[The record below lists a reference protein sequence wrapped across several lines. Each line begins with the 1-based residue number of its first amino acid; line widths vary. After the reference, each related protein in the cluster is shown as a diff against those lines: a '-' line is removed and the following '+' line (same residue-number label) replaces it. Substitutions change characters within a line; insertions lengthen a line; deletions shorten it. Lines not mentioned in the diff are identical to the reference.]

1 MSVASSSTASS
12 SSTVDLTKPGCFV
25 VPSHVIPPV
34 DYDDDPDSGTGD
46 SDGEIRCSE
55 ISFEHKKVDVW
66 SVDDVIGWLSSL
78 HLSEYTPAFRS
89 QRING
94 RCLRQCDR
102 SRFTQ
107 LGVTRIAHRQIIES
121 ALRGLLQ

>member
-1 MSVASSSTASS
+1 MFEGNFFFGYFVKEKIVNSNHYLLDFGAHSFKFQQI
-12 SSTVDLTKPGCFV
+12 TKFPLFAG
-25 VPSHVIPPV
+25 
-34 DYDDDPDSGTGD
+34 
-46 SDGEIRCSE
+46 SE

>member
-46 SDGEIRCSE
+46 SDGEIRCKRFFFQLVFHLTSPLVLL
-55 ISFEHKKVDVW
+55 F
-66 SVDDVIGWLSSL
+66 L
-78 HLSEYTPAFRS
+78 HTHLIYVLTNF
-89 QRING
+89 G
-94 RCLRQCDR
+94 D
-102 SRFTQ
+102 
-107 LGVTRIAHRQIIES
+107 
-121 ALRGLLQ
+121 